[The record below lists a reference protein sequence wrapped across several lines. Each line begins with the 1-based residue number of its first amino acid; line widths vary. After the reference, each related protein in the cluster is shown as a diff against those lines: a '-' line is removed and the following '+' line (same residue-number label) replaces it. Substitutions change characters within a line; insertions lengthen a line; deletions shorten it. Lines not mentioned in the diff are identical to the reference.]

1 MRKFIATL
9 LVVLTALA
17 VPSVALAQSSASTS
31 AAADGNSSGVIT
43 AIQVD
48 EDTRLVGFLLS
59 TKYGLLVEVSV
70 GDATKFGLENASGDR
85 WVADLG
91 EDPDEALRRMT
102 DQRERFAPVT
112 VTVTNGVAS
121 AVVDRDQGDLERNL
135 GYLFAIYLVTW
146 AGFFAYIFIMSRKQG
161 DLAREINALKAKIQ

>member
-1 MRKFIATL
+1 MAQTAAT
-9 LVVLTALA
+9 
-17 VPSVALAQSSASTS
+17 TS

-43 AIQVD
+43 VIQVN

-59 TKYGLLVEVSV
+59 TKDGQLLEVSV
-70 GDATKFGLENASGDR
+70 IDATEFGLENASGDR

-91 EDPDEALRRMT
+91 TDPDEALRRIT
-102 DQRERFAPVT
+102 DQRERYAPVT
-112 VTVTNGVAS
+112 VTIADGVAT
-121 AVVDRDQGDLERNL
+121 AVVDREQGDLERNL

-161 DLAREINALKAKIQ
+161 DLAREINALKGQIQ